1 MGDVYVY
8 DLKEPLSL
16 SDSDYVLVNI
26 GTGLQK
32 IKFSILKQAISNI
45 LSQSEKEKI
54 GAIIVDE
61 DGTKF
66 LDNSGNYRLLTKDD
80 ISDLDISLPVAS
92 EEVLGGVKIDGDTIK
107 INDGVISA
115 DVIGNWTAGVY
126 YPVGYF
132 AVYNKGL
139 IQCNTAHIS
148 GTSYDSTESANWT
161 LVSGGLDV
169 NFVMRFIYNMAQYA
183 TGSSPNSD
191 GSINTNN
198 DSGAL
203 MKKGGLSSST
213 FITGITCAGEKFG
226 IQVTNSLHSS
236 GAYNV
241 TNHIVDIIAP
251 WTASKNYKRNYFVT
265 YDNKLYQCKT
275 EHTSGTSFDETYWQ
289 LIGGEGGSTSGTVI
303 NNWSA
308 STDYVIGDL
317 VINDTTL
324 YQCNTEHTSGESFD
338 DTEGANWTALSGAQG
353 VKGDDGYS
361 PTASVEQTDTGC
373 TVTITDK
380 NGTTTANLTN
390 GTNGDDGI
398 SPTATITQTE
408 TGATISIT
416 DSTGTTAADI
426 LNGTDG
432 NDGITPHIDET
443 TKHWFI
449 GEVDTGVVAE
459 GATIISTTST
469 NYSGVLS
476 VDNWTGDSSPFTQSV
491 VIEGVSADLS
501 PFIDLIVSDDIATG
515 TEEQLQ
521 WSYITKAVTGDG
533 KIIFSCYENKPTIN
547 INFKVKVI

>member
-8 DLKEPLSL
+8 DLTEPTSI
-16 SDSDYVLVNI
+16 SDNDYILVNI
-26 GTGLQK
+26 GTGLQR
-32 IKFSILKQAISNI
+32 IKFSILKQTLSGT
-45 LSQSEKEKI
+45 LSQDEKDKI
-54 GAIIVDE
+54 NSIVTDE

-80 ISDLDISLPVAS
+80 ISDLDVTLPVAS

-139 IQCNTAHIS
+139 IQCNTAHTS
-148 GTSYDSTESANWT
+148 GSSFDSTESANWT
-161 LVSGGLDV
+161 LASGGLDV
-169 NFVMRFIYNMAQYA
+169 NYVMRFIYNMAQYA

-191 GSINTNN
+191 GSINTYN

-226 IQVTNSLHSS
+226 IQVTNSLNSS

-251 WTASKNYKRNYFVT
+251 WTASKNYKRNYYVT
-265 YDNKLYQCKT
+265 YNNKLYQCKT

-289 LIGGEGGSTSGTVI
+289 LIGGSGGSTTGTVI
-303 NNWSA
+303 NNWST
-308 STDYVIGDL
+308 STDYVVGDL
-317 VINDTTL
+317 VINGTTL
-324 YQCNTEHTSGESFD
+324 YQCNTEHTSGETFD
-338 DTEGANWTALSGAQG
+338 DVEDANWTALSGAQG
-353 VKGDDGYS
+353 VKGDDGFS
-361 PTASVEQTDTGC
+361 PVASVEQTDTGC

-398 SPTATITQTE
+398 
-408 TGATISIT
+408 
-416 DSTGTTAADI
+416 
-426 LNGTDG
+426 
-432 NDGITPHIDET
+432 TPHIDET

-449 GEVDTGVVAE
+449 GEVDTGIVAE
-459 GATIISTTST
+459 GITTIAVTSA
-469 NYSGVLS
+469 NYVGTLY
-476 VDNWTGDSSPFTQSV
+476 VDNWVGETAPYTQSV
-491 VIEGVSADLS
+491 TIENITSDIS
-501 PFIDLIVSDDIATG
+501 PIIDLIVSDDVTVG
-515 TEEQLQ
+515 KEELAQ
-521 WSYITKAVTGDG
+521 WNYISKAETSDNTITF
-533 KIIFSCYENKPTIN
+533 KCYDNKPSVEL
-547 INFKVKVI
+547 NFKVKVV

>member
-1 MGDVYVY
+1 MADVYVY
-8 DLKEPLSL
+8 DLNESSSL
-16 SDSDYVLVNI
+16 SDNDYVLVNI
-26 GTGLQK
+26 GTGLK
-32 IKFSILKQAISNI
+32 RIKFSVLKQTISNI

-54 GAIIVDE
+54 NTIITDE

-66 LDNSGNYRLLTKDD
+66 LDNSGNYRLLTKED
-80 ISDLDISLPVAS
+80 ISDLDVTLPVAS

-132 AVYNKGL
+132 AVYNKGIL
-139 IQCNTAHIS
+139 QCNTSHIS
-148 GTSYDSTESANWT
+148 GTTFDSTESSYWT
-161 LVSGGLDV
+161 IASGGLDV

-289 LIGGEGGSTSGTVI
+289 LIGGSGSSATGTTI

-308 STDYVIGDL
+308 STNYIVGDL
-317 VINDTTL
+317 VINGTTL
-324 YQCNTEHTSGESFD
+324 YQCNTEHSSGEAFN
-338 DTEGANWTALSGAQG
+338 DTEAINWTALSGAQG
-353 VKGDDGYS
+353 EKGD
-361 PTASVEQTDTGC
+361 A
-373 TVTITDK
+373 
-380 NGTTTANLTN
+380 
-390 GTNGDDGI
+390 GI

-416 DSTGTTAADI
+416 DSTGTTSANI
-426 LNGTDG
+426 LNGVNG

-443 TKHWFI
+443 TKHWFV
-449 GEVDTGVVAE
+449 GDVDTGVKAE
-459 GATIISTTST
+459 GVTTISSTSV
-469 NYSGVLS
+469 NYTGILS
-476 VDNWTGDSSPFTQSV
+476 VDNWIGGTAPYTQSV
-491 VIEGVSADLS
+491 TINGITVDVA
-501 PFIDLIVSDDIATG
+501 PFIDLIVSDDVTIG
-515 TEEQLQ
+515 KEEMTQ
-521 WSYITKAVTGDG
+521 WSYITKASTGDNI
-533 KIIFSCYENKPTIN
+533 IIFSCYENKPTIDL
-547 INFKVKVI
+547 NFKVKAV